1 MATRNQQYFGYIP
14 PDNPIDWAKLTGGLA
29 ETITGISEERQKQRE
44 ELDKINVD
52 NQRIV
57 STIDSYSNQTL
68 NGFVGSAASDARSMI
83 GEWNRQLKNREITP
97 AQYRERNNNLMTNWA
112 AVGTT
117 AKTFNATIQEAL
129 KRNEPDEN
137 GNVAAS
143 GEELYKIGKLA
154 EFGDLK
160 NKKIFIDPQTG
171 NLMTG
176 VLDPATGKVDPNTL
190 VTGVAMSNVENIQS
204 NKVNLNQLVQNKVKN
219 WEPYSLEEGLTT
231 TVGKGLNPK
240 IAMARA
246 SLVSAIINNPSTA
259 ASVIDDNSEY
269 DLLYYS
275 GANEKKAQINKMIT
289 AQNDARKQMDLGPMT
304 DKESQEYVD
313 ANSVVLVDMQRDGNG
328 ILRPVLTKDQMDLA
342 EKIVNGEIDIQMGMK
357 VSQDPPTKDSGSTG
371 DKLTDAQISAQKKGF
386 EIQQIMSSG
395 EDSKTISNKLRIA
408 SGGQYYFKKEKNN
421 TWSVYDGKP
430 GELSFK
436 DPKYT
441 GIKTSADMYRIFSTR
456 DQEQYYKQGTKSKTQ
471 QKKDNNPAP
480 Q

>member
-1 MATRNQQYFGYIP
+1 MAIRNQQYFGYVP
-14 PDNPIDWAKLTGGLA
+14 PDNPIDWAKLTGGLVD
-29 ETITGISEERQKQRE
+29 TITGISDERQKQRE
-44 ELDKINVD
+44 ELEKINID

-57 STIDSYSNQTL
+57 STVDSYSDQTL
-68 NGFVGSAASDARSMI
+68 NGFVQSAAVDARSMTS
-83 GEWNRQLKNREITP
+83 EWYRQLKNREITP
-97 AQYRERNNNLMTNWA
+97 AEYKNRNNNLMTNWS

-129 KRNEPDEN
+129 KRQQPDEN

-190 VTGVAMSNVENIQS
+190 VTGVAMNNVENIQS

-246 SLVSAIINNPSTA
+246 SLVSAIINNPSSA

-269 DLLYYS
+269 DLRYYS
-275 GANEKKAQINKMIT
+275 GANEKKAQINQMIA

-357 VSQDPPTKDSGSTG
+357 VSQDEPAKASGGSGSTG
-371 DKLTDAQISAQKKGF
+371 DKLTDAQINAQTKGT
-386 EIQQIMSSG
+386 EIKQIMSGKFS
-395 EDSKTISNKLRIA
+395 EIPEKLRDA
-408 SGGQYYFKKEKNN
+408 SGGQYYFKWENN
-421 TWSVYDGKP
+421 AWSAYDQEPNNKGAK
-430 GELSFK
+430 
-436 DPKYT
+436 PKYSGLKNT
-441 GIKTSADMYRIFSTR
+441 AESMYKIFSTKE
-456 DQEQYYKQGTKSKTQ
+456 QEQYYKQGTKSKTQ
-471 QKKDNNPAP
+471 PKTKFN
-480 Q
+480 

>member
-219 WEPYSLEEGLTT
+219 WGIYNIEEGLTT
-231 TVGKGLNPK
+231 TSGKGLNPK

-342 EKIVNGEIDIQMGMK
+342 EKIVNGEIDIQMGQK
-357 VSQDPPTKDSGSTG
+357 ITQDEPTKASAGSGSTGGG
-371 DKLTDAQISAQKKGF
+371 DKLTDAQINAQKKGA
-386 EIQQIMSSG
+386 EIKKIMSSSG
-395 EDSKTISNKLRIA
+395 DKAQELQNA
-408 SGGQYYFKKEKNN
+408 SGGKYKFVWIPAKKSWNVILISSGSLAFEGLKTSSDMYQVFSSKEQQQYYN
-421 TWSVYDGKP
+421 
-430 GELSFK
+430 
-436 DPKYT
+436 
-441 GIKTSADMYRIFSTR
+441 
-456 DQEQYYKQGTKSKTQ
+456 QGTKTEKL
-471 QKKDNNPAP
+471 N
-480 Q
+480 

>member
-1 MATRNQQYFGYIP
+1 MAIRNQQYFGYVP
-14 PDNPIDWAKLTGGLA
+14 PDNPIDWAKLTGGLVD
-29 ETITGISEERQKQRE
+29 TITGISDERQKQRE
-44 ELDKINVD
+44 ELEKINID

-57 STIDSYSNQTL
+57 STVDSYSDQTL
-68 NGFVGSAASDARSMI
+68 NGFVQSAAVDARSMTS
-83 GEWNRQLKNREITP
+83 EWYRQLKNREITP
-97 AQYRERNNNLMTNWA
+97 AEYKNRNNNLMTNWS

-129 KRNEPDEN
+129 KRQQPDEN

-176 VLDPATGKVDPNTL
+176 VLDPATGKVDPITL
-190 VTGVAMSNVENIQS
+190 VTGVAMNNIENIQT
-204 NKVNLNQLVQNKVKN
+204 NKVDLNQLVQNKVKN

-246 SLVSAIINNPSTA
+246 SLVSAIINNPSSA

-269 DLLYYS
+269 DLRYYS
-275 GANEKKAQINKMIT
+275 GANEKKAQINQMIA

-357 VSQDPPTKDSGSTG
+357 VSQDEPAKASGGSGSTG
-371 DKLTDAQISAQKKGF
+371 DKLTDAQINAQTKGT
-386 EIQQIMSSG
+386 EIKQIMSGKFS
-395 EDSKTISNKLRIA
+395 EIPEKLRDA
-408 SGGQYYFKKEKNN
+408 SGGQYYFKWENN
-421 TWSVYDGKP
+421 AWSAYDQEPNNKGAK
-430 GELSFK
+430 
-436 DPKYT
+436 PKYSGLKNT
-441 GIKTSADMYRIFSTR
+441 AESMYKIFSTKE
-456 DQEQYYKQGTKSKTQ
+456 QEQYYKQGTKSKTQ
-471 QKKDNNPAP
+471 PKTKFN
-480 Q
+480 